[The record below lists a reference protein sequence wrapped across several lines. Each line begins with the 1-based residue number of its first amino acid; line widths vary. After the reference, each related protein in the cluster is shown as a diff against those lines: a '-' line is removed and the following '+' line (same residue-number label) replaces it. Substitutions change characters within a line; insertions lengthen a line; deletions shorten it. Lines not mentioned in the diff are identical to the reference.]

1 MRKTDTKARIRALND
16 AWRRCRRGHGRTF
29 IAAGLHAQGPAFV
42 AKVMALVRSFEDFT
56 PDNDPW
62 GEHDFGALT
71 VEGRKVFWK
80 IDYYDPTLTMGSEDP
95 SDESKTCR
103 VLTVML
109 AEDY

>member
-29 IAAGLHAQGPAFV
+29 ITAGLHAQGPAFV
-42 AKVMALVRSFEDFT
+42 AKVMVLVRSFEDFT